1 MWLTLWSDLSFN
13 IQLFNVPLSGT
24 ARVSRYQKKHS
35 LTPRIYT
42 DNKVCFELDPIK
54 PAYNQSAGWPAHI
67 NSQCLQ
73 PTMDQYA
80 GSPGRSTYCH
90 AELAESF
97 VNFLHHYSPSSGF
110 YGTGKDNRGSAPT
123 IRLDA
128 TPSGLLLPPPPS
140 SSVFMSNAL
149 YVTSLLIYPG
159 CGQAPNNAGLHTQWI
174 SYQGM
179 EL

>member
-13 IQLFNVPLSGT
+13 IQPFNVPLSGT
-24 ARVSRYQKKHS
+24 AWVSRYQKKHS

-80 GSPGRSTYCH
+80 GSLVAVPTVMQNSLNPLSTSSITTRRLLDFMAQGKITEAAHRQSVWTPPHLDYCCPH
-90 AELAESF
+90 
-97 VNFLHHYSPSSGF
+97 LHHPQF
-110 YGTGKDNRGSAPT
+110 LCR
-123 IRLDA
+123 
-128 TPSGLLLPPPPS
+128 TP
-140 SSVFMSNAL
+140 FMS
-149 YVTSLLIYPG
+149 
-159 CGQAPNNAGLHTQWI
+159 QAF
-174 SYQGM
+174 
-179 EL
+179 